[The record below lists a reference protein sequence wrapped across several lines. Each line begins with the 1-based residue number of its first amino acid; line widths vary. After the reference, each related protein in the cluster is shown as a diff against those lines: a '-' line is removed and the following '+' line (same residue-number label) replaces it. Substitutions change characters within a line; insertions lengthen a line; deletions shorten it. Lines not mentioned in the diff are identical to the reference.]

1 MRYYFNFKDGK
12 TILDDEGVEFA
23 DMEGV
28 KKEAIQS
35 SADMLKDVHGEHFWT
50 GEPWVLWVT
59 DQPNGGGN
67 TVLTLTFSSRLSG

>member
-12 TILDDEGVEFA
+12 TILDDEGNEFA
-23 DMEGV
+23 DIEAL
-28 KKEAIQS
+28 KKEAVQC
-35 SADMLKDVHGEHFWT
+35 SAELLKGRYSEEFWT
-50 GEPWVLWVT
+50 GEPSVLWVT

>member
-35 SADMLKDVHGEHFWT
+35 SADMLKDVHGKHFWT